1 MTRVALL
8 GTGLLG
14 SGFAEGLLTR
24 GGTELSV
31 WNRTRAKAEALAPKG
46 ARVADTPADAVK
58 GVDRVHLILLDD
70 ATVDATIE
78 ALLPGL
84 DPSIVICDHT
94 TNLPRATAERASR
107 LAAAGVAYLHCPV
120 FMSPM
125 AARGGTMGMMMV
137 SGPSIL
143 FDRVHE
149 GLAAM
154 TGKLWHVGE
163 RPDLA
168 ACYKLFGNAM
178 ILTMAGGIADVFH
191 MADALEVERTDAWGL
206 FSRFKTE
213 GILPV
218 RAAKIL
224 EENYTASFELTVA
237 RKDARLMLESAAGQ
251 PMPVL
256 QAVAARMDEL
266 IAAGYGDKDMAVM
279 AIKGG
284 GQHG

>member
-14 SGFAEGLLTR
+14 TGFAEGMLAR

-31 WNRTRAKAEALAPKG
+31 WNRTRAKAEALSPMG
-46 ARVADTPADAVK
+46 AHVADTPAEAVK
-58 GVDRVHLILLDD
+58 GADRVHLVLLDD

-84 DPSIVICDHT
+84 DRSVVICDHT

-107 LAAAGVAYLHCPV
+107 LAAAGIAYLHSPV

-125 AARGGTMGMMMV
+125 AARSGTKGMMMV
-137 SGPSIL
+137 AGPSIL
-143 FDRVHE
+143 FDRVRE
-149 GLAAM
+149 GLTAM
-154 TGKLWHVGE
+154 TGKLWYVGE

-178 ILTMAGGIADVFH
+178 ILSMAGAIADVFH
-191 MADALEVERTDAWGL
+191 MADALDVARTDAWGL
-206 FSRFKTE
+206 FSHFKTE

-224 EENYTASFELTVA
+224 GEDYTASFELQVA
-237 RKDARLMLESAAGQ
+237 RKDARLMLESAEGQ

-279 AIKGG
+279 AIKGDAR
-284 GQHG
+284 HA

>member
-14 SGFAEGLLTR
+14 SAFADGLLTR
-24 GGTELSV
+24 GGTELTV
-31 WNRTRAKAEALAPKG
+31 WNRTPAKAEVLGARG
-46 ARVADTPADAVK
+46 ARVAPTPADAVK
-58 GVDRVHLILLDD
+58 GAERVHLVLLDD

-78 ALLPGL
+78 ALRPGL
-84 DPSIVICDHT
+84 DARVVICDHT
-94 TNLPRATAERASR
+94 TNLPRLTADRALR
-107 LAAAGVAYLHCPV
+107 LAAEGIAYLHCPV

-125 AARGGTMGMMMV
+125 AARSVKGMMMV
-137 SGPSIL
+137 AGPSL
-143 FDRVHE
+143 HFDRVQE
-149 GLAAM
+149 GLRPM
-154 TGKLWHVGE
+154 TGELWYVGE

-191 MADALEVERTDAWGL
+191 MADSLHVERADAWSL

-224 EENYTASFELTVA
+224 EENYTASFALEVA
-237 RKDARLMLESAAGQ
+237 RKDARLMLESGGGT
-251 PMPVL
+251 PLPVL
-256 QAVAARMDEL
+256 QAIAARMDEL

-279 AIKGG
+279 AIRSDAR
-284 GQHG
+284 HG